1 MNNTFEKIKQ
11 EGEKLQHV
19 IKEKV
24 IGYILAG
31 LGVVAGLAWNEAIKT
46 FIEFIFPLN
55 RNTIL
60 AKFIY
65 AFLVTF
71 VIVIISV
78 YFINLLNKSNKDKDD
93 RNIN

>member
-71 VIVIISV
+71 IIVIISV